1 MKDVQIERP
10 QRWHRPFSP
19 EMSEADVDR
28 ALAAPVFSGIDPAP
42 FPANL
47 SLHGIIRNDARLV
60 RLQRGDIVVREGD
73 YGSSVFVI
81 LAGSVRVVL
90 DAEAL
95 TRIGQR
101 PARRHGS
108 WRHAFRQIWSRPRLP
123 EVRDVRR
130 YQQTGIELR
139 GEGSE
144 ARTFLRDVDGFLES
158 YPTVTL
164 AAGEMFGEI
173 AALSRSPRTATV
185 FADCE
190 TELVELRW
198 QGLREIRRRDPRFR
212 EQIDDLYRS
221 RDLTNHLADIPL
233 LSCLDDETLREVAA
247 QTRFESYGD
256 LEWFSS
262 FKQVAAHDPIDLVE
276 REPLIVEEGHHADD
290 LLIIRSGFAR
300 ISQRLDYGHRTVGYL
315 TAGEPFGLEE
325 IVRHWRHGGELRR
338 ERSLRAVGYVDLLRV
353 PARLIEEQV
362 LEEVAAHLL
371 PEVGERPL
379 PSVPAWAGRAGSD
392 QLEQSLLDATVDRRV
407 INGTAT
413 MLIDGNRCIG
423 CDDCVAA
430 CAATHEGN
438 PRFVRHGSTHAN
450 LMFVNAC
457 MHCVDPVCLIGCPT
471 GAIHRPADG
480 TRVLIED
487 VTCIGCGV
495 CADSCPYSNIRMVEI
510 RDRTGAMVTDSESGI
525 PIVKATKCDLCEGQ
539 LGGPACERACPH
551 DALIRIDMRDRSR
564 LAAWV
569 SRSRHRLRRALTA
582 TVTVASAALVAWID
596 ILYERSLRPLNQ
608 LSGWVLVTALAVLLL
623 LWIRKRLPTLPLG
636 RVATWTRVHAALGT
650 VAAVVFALHA
660 GLSPPTGVLETA
672 LWWVFVLVAMS
683 GIIGLALSRQLPPR
697 LIRRGEQVLVQ
708 RIAGFRRQLAERVEE
723 LVMASVR
730 ETATSTIADYYAHRL
745 HRFFAGPRNLIG
757 HIFQSNRGVSRLQAE
772 MTHLKRYLD
781 DRGQEIASEIEG
793 CLVAKDNLDFHL
805 AHGLA
810 LRAWRL
816 VHLPLTYSLLMLIA
830 MHVVMVSA
838 FSAGAL

>member
-10 QRWHRPFSP
+10 QRWDRPFSP
-19 EMSEADVDR
+19 EMSDAEVDR
-28 ALAAPVFSGIDPAP
+28 VLAAPVFSAIDPGP
-42 FPANL
+42 FPASL
-47 SLHGIIRNDARLV
+47 SLRGIIRNDARVV
-60 RLQRGDIVVREGD
+60 RFQRGDIVVREGD

-81 LAGSVRVVL
+81 LSGSVRVVL

-95 TRIGQR
+95 AEIGQR

-108 WRHAFRQIWSRPRLP
+108 WRHAISQIWSNPRLP
-123 EVRDVRR
+123 ELRDVRR
-130 YQQTGIELR
+130 YQQAGMELR
-139 GEGSE
+139 GDGSE
-144 ARTFLRDVDGFLES
+144 ARTFLSDVDGFLER
-158 YPTVTL
+158 YPTVSM

-173 AALSRSPRTATV
+173 ADLSRSPRTATV

-198 QGLREIRRRDPRFR
+198 QGLREIRRRDSCFR
-212 EQIDDLYRS
+212 EQIDELYRS
-221 RDLTNHLADIPL
+221 RDLTSHLADIPL
-233 LSCLDDETLREVAA
+233 LSGLDSKTIGLIAA
-247 QTRFESYGD
+247 QTSFESYGD

-262 FKQVAAHDPIDLVE
+262 FKQVAAHDLVE
-276 REPLIVEEGHHADD
+276 VVEHEPLIAEEGHSADD

-300 ISQRLDYGHRTVGYL
+300 VSQRLDYGHRTVGYL
-315 TAGEPFGLEE
+315 TAGELFGLEE
-325 IVRHWRHGGELRR
+325 IVRHWRYGGELRH

-353 PARLIEEQV
+353 PGRLIEEQV
-362 LEEVAAHLL
+362 LDKVDRRRL
-371 PEVGERPL
+371 PEVGEHPQ

-413 MLIDGNRCIG
+413 MIIDGNRCIG

-438 PRFVRHGSTHAN
+438 PRFIRHGSSHAN
-450 LMFVNAC
+450 LIFVTAC

-471 GAIHRPADG
+471 GAIHRTADG
-480 TRVLIED
+480 TRILIDD
-487 VTCIGCGV
+487 VSCIGCSV

-510 RDRTGAMVTDSESGI
+510 RDRSGAMVTDTETGI

-551 DALIRIDMRDRSR
+551 DALIRIDMRERPR

-569 SRSRHRLRRALTA
+569 SRSRHRLRRAVTA
-582 TVTVASAALVAWID
+582 TATVASAALLTWID
-596 ILYERSLRPLNQ
+596 LLYERSLRPLNQ
-608 LSGWVLVTALAVLLL
+608 LSGWLLVVAVAVLLL
-623 LWIRKRLPTLPLG
+623 LWMRKRLPTLPLG
-636 RVATWTRVHAALGT
+636 RVASWSRVHAALGM

-672 LWWVFVLVAMS
+672 LWLVFVLVALS
-683 GIIGLALSRQLPPR
+683 GIIGLVLSRQLPPR
-697 LIRRGEQVLVQ
+697 LISRGELVLVD
-708 RIAGFRRQLAERVEE
+708 RIAGFRKQLAERVEE
-723 LVMASVR
+723 LALTSVR
-730 ETATSTIADYYAHRL
+730 ETATSTIADYHAHRL
-745 HRFFAGPRNLIG
+745 YSFFAAPRNLIG
-757 HIFQSNRGVSRLQAE
+757 HLFQSNRALSRLQAE
-772 MTHLKRYLD
+772 MAHLERYLD
-781 DRGQEIASEIEG
+781 ERGREIAGEIKN
-793 CLVAKDNLDFHL
+793 CLVTKDNLDFHL

-816 VHLPLTYSLLMLIA
+816 VHLPLTYSLVLLIA
-830 MHVVMVSA
+830 LHMVLVLA
-838 FSAGAL
+838 FSAGAP